1 MELPN
6 HAMTAVFKLI
16 FTHNFTMSLEQ
27 FNNTLTGKNMTTLPT
42 LYSRTSTGAVQQW
55 TIEIDGSRT
64 RTHHGQHGGKI
75 VTTEWFD
82 SIPTNVGR
90 ANERN
95 GDAQAMFEAA
105 ACWKKKVDSGCFQDI
120 SKIDTFTYIEPML
133 AKKWEDRKSK
143 VVFPVFCQP
152 KLDGMRAIIT
162 RHGAKSRNG
171 KPWVTIPHI
180 LRALEPLFA
189 VHPDLILDGELYC
202 HGLHDDFNKISSL
215 IKKTKPTAADLQ
227 ESAATIQY
235 HWYDIADNSLKFLD
249 RNLKIERLCNEYG
262 FDKETSVV
270 PVRTYVAID
279 EQTLDTLYGTLLED
293 GYEGQ
298 MVRTNDLYEF
308 KRSNTLLKRKE
319 FQDDEYLIVEI
330 CEGNGNKSG
339 MAGYVT
345 LERPD
350 GKRFSSNIKGNH
362 TFLKQLLADA
372 PSYVG
377 KYATCK
383 YFNLTPDGIPR
394 FPYVIGFRDGQGID

>member
-1 MELPN
+1 MN
-6 HAMTAVFKLI
+6 
-16 FTHNFTMSLEQ
+16 Q
-27 FNNTLTGKNMTTLPT
+27 LPT
-42 LYSRTSTGAVQQW
+42 LYSRTSNGAVQQW

-95 GDAQAMFEAA
+95 GDAQATFEAA
-105 ACWKKKVDSGCFQDI
+105 ACWKKKVDSGCFEDI
-120 SKIDTFTYIEPML
+120 LKIDTFTYIEPML
-133 AKKWEDRKSK
+133 AKKWEDRKNQ
-143 VVFPVFCQP
+143 VAFPVYCQP

-180 LRALEPLFA
+180 LQALEPVFA
-189 VHPDLILDGELYC
+189 AHPDLILDGELYC

-215 IKKTKPTAADLQ
+215 IKKTKPSDADLE

-235 HWYDIADNSLKFLD
+235 HWYDIADSKMKFLD
-249 RNLKIERLCNEYG
+249 RNMKIGSICAEYN
-262 FDKETSVV
+262 FTPKTPFV
-270 PVRTYVAID
+270 PVDTYVAID
-279 EQTLDTLYGTLLED
+279 EQKLDELYGILLED

-298 MVRTNDLYEF
+298 MVRTNDFYEF

-319 FQDDEYLIVEI
+319 FQDDEYFIVSIE
-330 CEGNGNKSG
+330 EGNGNKTG
-339 MAGYVT
+339 MAGYAI
-345 LERPD
+345 LKRED
-350 GKRFSSNIKGNH
+350 GVHFRSNIKGNH
-362 TFLKQLLADA
+362 TFLKALLVDA

-383 YFNLTPDGIPR
+383 YFNLTPSGIPR

>member
-1 MELPN
+1 M
-6 HAMTAVFKLI
+6 K
-16 FTHNFTMSLEQ
+16 
-27 FNNTLTGKNMTTLPT
+27 LPT
-42 LYSRTSTGAVQQW
+42 LYSRTSTGAVQEW
-55 TIEIDGSRT
+55 TVECNEGCY
-64 RTHHGQHGGKI
+64 RTHHGQVGGKI
-75 VTTEWFD
+75 VTTEW
-82 SIPTNVGR
+82 STTVSTNVGR
-90 ANERN
+90 SNER
-95 GDAQAMFEAA
+95 DETAQALFEAQA
-105 ACWKKKVDSGCFQDI
+105 LWKKKVDSGCFQDQ

-133 AKKWEDRKSK
+133 AKKWEDRRSK
-143 VVFPVFCQP
+143 VAFPVFCQP

-180 LRALEPLFA
+180 LQALKPVFA
-189 VHPDLILDGELYC
+189 KYPDLILDGELYC

-227 ESAATIQY
+227 ESAAIIEY
-235 HWYDIADNSLKFLD
+235 HWYDIADSKMKFLD
-249 RNLKIERLCNEYG
+249 RNMKIGSICAEYN
-262 FDKETSVV
+262 FTPKTPVV
-270 PVRTYVAID
+270 PVATYVAND
-279 EQTLDTLYGTLLED
+279 EQTLDELYGILLED

-339 MAGYVT
+339 MAGYAI
-345 LERPD
+345 LERED
-350 GKRFSSNIKGNH
+350 GVRFRSNIKGNH
-362 TFLKQLLADA
+362 TFLKTLLIDA

-394 FPYVIGFRDGQGID
+394 FPYVIGFRDGKGID